1 VTRYQNAQ
9 ITTDALSGAPGS
21 MVYQKPIFADMGR
34 QRKTDW
40 MRWLG
45 GLQCEAN
52 GSEKVSLAEFASL
65 GADGDRSKF
74 RDCELSV

>member
-1 VTRYQNAQ
+1 
-9 ITTDALSGAPGS
+9 
-21 MVYQKPIFADMGR
+21 MVYQKLIFADMGR

-52 GSEKVSLAEFASL
+52 GSEKLASPSSLLWAL
-65 GADGDRSKF
+65 TVTDRNSEMARFLSK
-74 RDCELSV
+74 RPRRAL